1 MKERKVGK
9 MKITEKD
16 VDEFLEFRRK
26 FTELEWET
34 LNSYVTVV
42 LNYRKKR
49 FVLTDSEVEEIS
61 NLIKSSH
68 LFKKC
73 NLRKIMEMND

>member
-1 MKERKVGK
+1 

>member
-1 MKERKVGK
+1 M

-34 LNSYVTVV
+34 INGYVDVV
-42 LNYRKKR
+42 LNQRKR
-49 FVLTDSEVEEIS
+49 NYVLSDSEVEYIR
-61 NLIKSSH
+61 NLIKQDK
-68 LFKKC
+68 FIYE
-73 NLRKIMEMND
+73 R

>member
-1 MKERKVGK
+1 

-16 VDEFLEFRRK
+16 VDEFLEFRRR

-73 NLRKIMEMND
+73 NLRKIMEIND